1 MKVTLILLMVAASAG
16 AQESLPPGA
25 GRTLVLEA
33 CVQCHDIR
41 AITSQQKS
49 EAAWRRTVNEMIWR
63 GAPLMPGEVDVVAK
77 YFARG
82 GEAPRLSGQP
92 KASVVHASAL
102 PAGRGRELVLS
113 ACVQC
118 HALETTTS
126 QRKTRDE
133 WRHSVEQM
141 ARLGAKLNG
150 SEVQVV
156 TNYLSRAFGRPQ

>member
-1 MKVTLILLMVAASAG
+1 M
-16 AQESLPPGA
+16 
-25 GRTLVLEA
+25 LVLEA
-33 CVQCHDIR
+33 CVQCHDTR

-63 GAPLMPGEVDVVAK
+63 GAPLMPGEVDVVVK
-77 YFARG
+77 YLVLAG
-82 GEAPRLSGQP
+82 QAPALPGQP
-92 KASVVHASAL
+92 RTAVLHADAL
-102 PAGRGRELVLS
+102 PPGTGRELVLS

-118 HALETTTS
+118 HDLETTTS
-126 QRKTRDE
+126 QRKTREE

-150 SEVQVV
+150 SELQVV